1 MKKFSPL
8 ALRLSVVLVL
18 VIGTMGGVATIFLTS
33 HMTSDLESQFQER
46 GKTLALLL
54 ARLVNE
60 GIAEENLDLINRAAY
75 FLDEPD
81 VKQLSVFNELWDQID
96 GYPVM
101 AMGTKDT
108 PAPRSLT
115 GARTYFQK
123 YPAVDV
129 FFTHA
134 VGHDQTYDFYARVRY
149 RPYLD
154 SPSIDTGFVVLHL
167 AGDRIHEARQQM
179 FRLHLGVAALFCFIT
194 IVLLAGL
201 LHVLVVRPV
210 RRLRKDMKMFGQG
223 MTPPVRPQSG
233 DEIGDLTRQFTS
245 MATAIEQRSNA
256 LTEQRRYLDTLL
268 TSSNY
273 GITATDAEL
282 VIRYFNPR
290 AEALYHCPA
299 TEVSGKNIRDIHQ
312 MLGLDP
318 VLLEETLA
326 LVQERGSYTYTLDQE
341 NSDGVNRSLESV
353 IFIIRDEAGLVAGYL
368 LMTYDVTERLKFQRE
383 LERSN
388 QELEQFAYVASHDLQ
403 EPLRVITGFV
413 QLLEKRYASALD
425 QNGREYMAFIV
436 DAAARMKELI
446 NDMLAY
452 SRVTTKTKPPEAVDL
467 NDTLATVREN
477 LSRLIKE
484 TRAEISC
491 DQALPMVQADRAQM
505 GQLLQNLITNAIR
518 YHRPEMPPKIRLT
531 AVLQGKEWL
540 ISVTDN
546 GIGIEQRYFT
556 RIFKIFQRLHTND
569 EHPGTGIGLAI
580 CKKIIERHQGR
591 IWVQSEPDQGAT
603 FLFTLPV
610 MTGFTA
616 ERPSAE

>member
-1 MKKFSPL
+1 
-8 ALRLSVVLVL
+8 
-18 VIGTMGGVATIFLTS
+18 
-33 HMTSDLESQFQER
+33 
-46 GKTLALLL
+46 
-54 ARLVNE
+54 
-60 GIAEENLDLINRAAY
+60 
-75 FLDEPD
+75 
-81 VKQLSVFNELWDQID
+81 
-96 GYPVM
+96 
-101 AMGTKDT
+101 
-108 PAPRSLT
+108 
-115 GARTYFQK
+115 
-123 YPAVDV
+123 
-129 FFTHA
+129 
-134 VGHDQTYDFYARVRY
+134 
-149 RPYLD
+149 
-154 SPSIDTGFVVLHL
+154 
-167 AGDRIHEARQQM
+167 
-179 FRLHLGVAALFCFIT
+179 
-194 IVLLAGL
+194 
-201 LHVLVVRPV
+201 
-210 RRLRKDMKMFGQG
+210 
-223 MTPPVRPQSG
+223 
-233 DEIGDLTRQFTS
+233 
-245 MATAIEQRSNA
+245 
-256 LTEQRRYLDTLL
+256 
-268 TSSNY
+268 
-273 GITATDAEL
+273 
-282 VIRYFNPR
+282 
-290 AEALYHCPA
+290 
-299 TEVSGKNIRDIHQ
+299 
-312 MLGLDP
+312 
-318 VLLEETLA
+318 
-326 LVQERGSYTYTLDQE
+326 
-341 NSDGVNRSLESV
+341 
-353 IFIIRDEAGLVAGYL
+353 
-368 LMTYDVTERLKFQRE
+368 MTYDVTERLKFQRE